1 MHFFLD
7 FTALYSWGADIVI
20 KSQKGLVAVSVVVT
34 VFNSTFDQTVHPW
47 RPSFWFKN
55 FFFIFFNWHIQWI
68 LVTPLTIPSLDF
80 SDVKHWA
87 NNIFVI
93 VLEESEVFDEI
104 LIASYHQITLG
115 QIEFF
120 SVWLTKKN
128 NSSIW
133 RCSAIYYQCQQQFSI
148 FENSQ

>member
-1 MHFFLD
+1 MECCFSHQNKQYSRFEIKKNFPIFL
-7 FTALYSWGADIVI
+7 TKYNSPLWAYSSGADIVI
-20 KSQKGLVAVSVVVT
+20 KSQKGLVARISVVVT
-34 VFNSTFDQTVHPW
+34 VFNSFDFWPV
-47 RPSFWFKN
+47 RPSSAPWPFIFQKL
-55 FFFIFFNWHIQWI
+55 FFHFFFNWHIQWI

-115 QIEFF
+115 QIEF
-120 SVWLTKKN
+120 
-128 NSSIW
+128 
-133 RCSAIYYQCQQQFSI
+133 
-148 FENSQ
+148 